1 MEKQMTQKQL
11 RKAGNITLFV
21 LPGLVIVLT
30 FIVIPLFMSMFN
42 SLFSWNQL
50 LRKDFI
56 GLGNFRKLFSGYP
69 YRDLFLNALH
79 NNVTWFVMTMLI
91 QNTLGLFFGYFLSRN
106 VPGHKVFQRIFFLP
120 VLFSIVAVGYLWGL
134 YLRPNGLVNNILAL
148 LGKSDWRQAWL
159 GDTKYATASI
169 ILVNIWRWI
178 GFPSLVFMS
187 AVDNVPLECLESAY
201 LDGAGEWKMFWK
213 IVFPLI
219 IPSVTIIV
227 VLTIIGSL
235 NVFEQVYTM
244 AGLDGSPNFAT
255 DTIGTLFYRTAFGSV
270 DAGSPEIGIG
280 SAISVIIYGMT
291 FIFSLI
297 TVVGSKKK
305 EVRV

>member
-1 MEKQMTQKQL
+1 MTRKQL
-11 RKAGNITLFV
+11 HKVGNISLFV

-50 LRKDFI
+50 VRQKFI
-56 GLGNFRKLFSGYP
+56 GLGNFKKLFLGFP
-69 YRDLFLNALH
+69 YRNMFLNALG
-79 NNVTWFVMTMLI
+79 NNVIWFVMTMLI
-91 QNTLGLFFGYFLSRN
+91 QNSLGLFFGYFLSRR
-106 VPGHKVFQRIFFLP
+106 VPGHAVFQRIFFLP

-134 YLRPNGLVNNILAL
+134 YLRPNGLVNEFLNLIGRPDL
-148 LGKSDWRQAWL
+148 RQAWL
-159 GDTKYATASI
+159 GDSKYATVSI
-169 ILVNIWRWI
+169 VLVNIWRWV
-178 GFPSLVFMS
+178 GFPSLVFMA
-187 AVDNVPLECLESAY
+187 AVDNVPQEYWESAY

-219 IPSVTIIV
+219 IPSVTIIF

-235 NVFEQVYTM
+235 NVFEQIYTM
-244 AGLDGSPNFAT
+244 AGLDGAPNYAT

-280 SAISVIIYGMT
+280 SAISVIIYLMT
-291 FIFSLI
+291 FIFSLV
-297 TVVGSKKK
+297 TVVGNKKR
-305 EVRV
+305 EVEI